1 MMQIPSCFCNIAVCI
16 NSNINCMGSICMQ
29 QLQMWLEKNDLYN
42 QIIGKSVEGMA

>member
-16 NSNINCMGSICMQ
+16 SNINCMGSICMQ
-29 QLQMWLEKNDLYN
+29 QWLEKNDLYN